1 MTPFRLVI
9 AGGGTGGHLFPG
21 IAIAQVLNRL
31 YAPDF
36 NLDAFNRLL
45 QDPRVIEGIL
55 SGQQPDQLVAG
66 WDEEVAGFAK
76 RREAYLLYR

>member
-1 MTPFRLVI
+1 MGPRRIVE
-9 AGGGTGGHLFPG
+9 AG